1 MQHFLIFRK
10 NRFNTVGEHSSHKLH
25 IEVPLCDDPVPLA
38 KVKSLSLDF
47 QGNGKDR
54 QVGKLGDGE
63 YLHPSYLRSIRDRHS
78 KYYIFFQP

>member
-1 MQHFLIFRK
+1 MQHFLIFSK
-10 NRFNTVGEHSSHKLH
+10 NHFNTVGEPSSHKLH

-38 KVKSLSLDF
+38 KLKSLSLDF
-47 QGNGKDR
+47 QGDGKDR
-54 QVGKLGDGE
+54 QVGKFGDGE